1 MGPSVDNGQLAA
13 LLTTG
18 FAVAYMGW
26 AVVYLTSSHERAAQ
40 SQFRRWLRALWH
52 RLLTPRH

>member
-1 MGPSVDNGQLAA
+1 VNKGQLAA